1 MSRLVVS
8 SRSIG
13 LSIVALTLHRVSAAR
28 RWLAPLALSV
38 SPLAVVPAFA
48 QTDVTG
54 VWEPVNYNQDIELT
68 DVFFVTPEIGYV
80 GGAGG
85 TILKTT
91 DSGATW
97 TALLGGDPLSEEREI
112 RQLWF
117 IDETTGWA
125 TQVTS
130 SQANLFRTTD
140 GDLWEAIGVID
151 EHYDDFAFTSET
163 DGIYVDDAL
172 IYRTQDA
179 GKTWS
184 EVYRC
189 AASAQIGG
197 LARQLTCNFWK
208 MRYASPSVIYALGAA
223 IEVNA
228 AVIVKSVDGG
238 ASWAVVSV
246 VENQNGTE
254 GGLFFVDENTGYF
267 SSKDSQ
273 SSFRTTDGGQT
284 WTGMPAT
291 AVHRRIVFAD
301 PEVGWA
307 MRYNGLSFT
316 TDGGRRWS
324 SRTIEFPAF
333 PNAFSLPRRDVAYA
347 VGPHG
352 MIYRYSIVPAGTP
365 TVANS
370 IAAVAM
376 PPLANGVIENV
387 GELEL
392 GLAAIEAA
400 LAAPVAPPADAGA
413 ATDPALADAGWVE
426 ANYTEF
432 GAFETTFDSV
442 ATGLPAIGSKH
453 RNLNLLLEGLKLLGD
468 LTGQG
473 SGLKDAFASLRQ
485 ARDPASV
492 SAALLGMHAQLEAA
506 KTSLTAFE
514 TAPASPP

>member
-1 MSRLVVS
+1 LNR
-8 SRSIG
+8 
-13 LSIVALTLHRVSAAR
+13 TLFC
-28 RWLAPLALSV
+28 ALS
-38 SPLAVVPAFA
+38 LAAAPAAA
-48 QTDVTG
+48 QAPTELVG
-54 VWEPVNYNQDIELT
+54 VFEPVNYNQDIELT

-284 WTGMPAT
+284 WSPNIRVTTMGTPKTFTRPGDYLALVVDASNVVYLAWTDGRRGTDQDIYFARYPSPPGLVEVTVDTDPPGLQVQVDGDFYATPARFGWT
-291 AVHRRIVFAD
+291 SGSTHSVSTFTQMAGPVHRYS
-301 PEVGWA
+301 WL
-307 MRYNGLSFT
+307 NWS
-316 TDGGRRWS
+316 DGGTTTHTISAPSADSTLTATFYGEWYVS
-324 SRTIEFPAF
+324 LGSNPSGRTLEVDG
-333 PNAFSLPRRDVAYA
+333 LPVQ
-347 VGPHG
+347 
-352 MIYRYSIVPAGTP
+352 
-365 TVANS
+365 
-370 IAAVAM
+370 
-376 PPLANGVIENV
+376 
-387 GELEL
+387 
-392 GLAAIEAA
+392 
-400 LAAPVAPPADAGA
+400 APMS
-413 ATDPALADAGWVE
+413 TWWVE
-426 ANYTEF
+426 GTKTWA
-432 GAFETTFDSV
+432 
-442 ATGLPAIGSKH
+442 
-453 RNLNLLLEGLKLLGD
+453 
-468 LTGQG
+468 
-473 SGLKDAFASLRQ
+473 
-485 ARDPASV
+485 ARIS
-492 SAALLGMHAQLEAA
+492 
-506 KTSLTAFE
+506 
-514 TAPASPP
+514 